1 MVAPGG
7 GSPPSGIAR
16 HGSLNPGTGTMQD
29 SKIFEI
35 PAVQVLRRRI
45 EEEGSVFWFKDGALA
60 IADAETAQ
68 RIEAANYADLT
79 MLDGFSDVVRGRS
92 SEAVSWHQVRS
103 AWLGQMRALTS
114 AEGFQRLALR
124 MQALLDAEVGNDQD
138 LVWLAERAMLEP
150 LVPAIIGGLSPR
162 AHRRVVREVM
172 SKVALVLSDIDEHRC
187 PPLHRSKMWLYQ
199 LLVGVE
205 VRRELKGRASGQR
218 PRQQDLTDPMVDM
231 LPALGVDRAADAITA
246 LLTAITSS
254 PGAAAACLFYEW
266 HRHDEW
272 RERMIA
278 ELSALSLEALCE
290 APARLAPATTRFVKE
305 VLRIWSSPPVVT
317 RGVRTDICYGDTE
330 LKAGQ
335 GYVLS
340 SFFIHHDKRQWS
352 DADVFKPD
360 RWLAE
365 SREQCP
371 HGSYVPFGWA
381 PKSCIGANLGLGQL
395 VLLAHLLSTRYRLQV
410 SNPERAKMAIASVI
424 RPMDFTG
431 TVVRP

>member
-1 MVAPGG
+1 
-7 GSPPSGIAR
+7 
-16 HGSLNPGTGTMQD
+16 MQD

-45 EEEGSVFWFKDGALA
+45 EEEGSVFWFKDQALA

-79 MLDGFSDVVRGRS
+79 MLDGFSDVVRGRN
-92 SEAVSWHQVRS
+92 SEPVSWHQVRS
-103 AWLGQMRALTS
+103 GWLGQMRALTS
-114 AEGFQRLALR
+114 AEGFKRLVLR
-124 MQALLDAEVGNDQD
+124 MQELLDAETGRDQD

-150 LVPAIIGGLSPR
+150 LVPAIISGLSPR

-187 PPLHRSKMWLYQ
+187 PPLHRSKMWVYQ
-199 LLVGVE
+199 FLVGVE
-205 VRRELKGRASGQR
+205 VRRELKGRASGR
-218 PRQQDLTDPMVDM
+218 HPRQQDLTDPMVDM

-254 PGAAAACLFYEW
+254 PGASAACLLYEW
-266 HRHDEW
+266 HRQDAW

-278 ELSALSLEALCE
+278 ELSALSLDALCE
-290 APARLAPATTRFVKE
+290 SPARLAPATTRFVKE

-317 RGVRTDICYGDTE
+317 RGVRTDIRYGDTE

-352 DADVFKPD
+352 DADVFNPD

-395 VLLAHLLSTRYRLQV
+395 ILLAHLLSTRYRLQV
-410 SNPERAKMAIASVI
+410 SSSERAKMAIASVI